1 VYVLLSAIHYYVLF
15 VLRTV
20 PVAYKQEG
28 GGPQHAYLLLLGHNH
43 HDG

>member
-28 GGPQHAYLLLLGHNH
+28 GPQHAYLLLLGHNH